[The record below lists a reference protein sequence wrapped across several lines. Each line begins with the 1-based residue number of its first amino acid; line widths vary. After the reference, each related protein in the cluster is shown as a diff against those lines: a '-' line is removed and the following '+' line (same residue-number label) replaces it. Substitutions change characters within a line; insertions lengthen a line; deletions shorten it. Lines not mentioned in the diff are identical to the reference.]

1 MGASDG
7 VDSATW
13 ADPPSFVR
21 KKKIA
26 RAQFGEE
33 GARDPAGHGL
43 ARRVHV
49 IPRPAGGRG
58 SSLFRSDGR
67 GPGGPFGRA
76 AGGSLFRSGGRDQVD
91 HVGERGTI
99 SSFARGGTRWFP
111 FSGGRW
117 LAIPGRPAAH

>member
-33 GARDPAGHGL
+33 GARDPAASWWAGQL
-43 ARRVHV
+43 PFWLRR
-49 IPRPAGGRG
+49 AGTTWASGR
-58 SSLFRSDGR
+58 LF
-67 GPGGPFGRA
+67 P
-76 AGGSLFRSGGRDQVD
+76 L
-91 HVGERGTI
+91 
-99 SSFARGGTRWFP
+99 FARGGTRWFP

>member
-1 MGASDG
+1 MGARDG

-58 SSLFRSDGR
+58 SCLFGSDGQGPGGLFPLFRSR
-67 GPGGPFGRA
+67 GDQVVSFFGWPLASDPRA
-76 AGGSLFRSGGRDQVD
+76 AG
-91 HVGERGTI
+91 
-99 SSFARGGTRWFP
+99 
-111 FSGGRW
+111 
-117 LAIPGRPAAH
+117 RPLDAS

>member
-1 MGASDG
+1 MK
-7 VDSATW
+7 DSATW
-13 ADPPSFVR
+13 ADPSFVR

-26 RAQFGEE
+26 RAQLVGGAWFGEE
-33 GARDPAGHGL
+33 GARDPA
-43 ARRVHV
+43 ASWR
-49 IPRPAGGRG
+49 AGQF
-58 SSLFRSDGR
+58 LFRSEGR

-91 HVGERGTI
+91 HVGERGTV

>member
-33 GARDPAGHGL
+33 GARDPARHGL

-49 IPRPAGGRG
+49 IPRPAGLRG
-58 SSLFRSDGR
+58 SCLFRSDGQGPR
-67 GPGGPFGRA
+67 GR
-76 AGGSLFRSGGRDQVD
+76 
-91 HVGERGTI
+91 VGEGGTV
-99 SSFARGGTRWFP
+99 SARGGTRWFP

>member
-1 MGASDG
+1 MGARDG

-33 GARDPAGHGL
+33 GAHDPVGHGL

-58 SSLFRSDGR
+58 SCLFRSDGR
-67 GPGGPFGRA
+67 GPGGPRGRAGACFLFRSRGDQVVSFFGWPLASDPRA
-76 AGGSLFRSGGRDQVD
+76 AGRPLDASLFL
-91 HVGERGTI
+91 I
-99 SSFARGGTRWFP
+99 
-111 FSGGRW
+111 
-117 LAIPGRPAAH
+117 

>member
-21 KKKIA
+21 KNKIA

-33 GARDPAGHGL
+33 GARDPTGHGL
-43 ARRVHV
+43 VRRVHV

-58 SSLFRSDGR
+58 SCLFRSDGQGPR
-67 GPGGPFGRA
+67 GRVGDCFLFSLEGGPGGF
-76 AGGSLFRSGGRDQVD
+76 L
-91 HVGERGTI
+91 
-99 SSFARGGTRWFP
+99 

-117 LAIPGRPAAH
+117 LAILGRPAAH

>member
-33 GARDPAGHGL
+33 GARDPAASWGAGQL
-43 ARRVHV
+43 PFWLRR
-49 IPRPAGGRG
+49 AGTRWTV
-58 SSLFRSDGR
+58 SSFSLEG
-67 GPGGPFGRA
+67 GPGGF
-76 AGGSLFRSGGRDQVD
+76 LF
-91 HVGERGTI
+91 
-99 SSFARGGTRWFP
+99 P
-111 FSGGRW
+111 GGRW

>member
-1 MGASDG
+1 MGARDG

-58 SSLFRSDGR
+58 SCLFRSDGQGPR
-67 GPGGPFGRA
+67 GRVGEWGTVSSFRSRGDQVVSFFGWPLASDPRA
-76 AGGSLFRSGGRDQVD
+76 AG
-91 HVGERGTI
+91 
-99 SSFARGGTRWFP
+99 
-111 FSGGRW
+111 
-117 LAIPGRPAAH
+117 RPLDAS

>member
-1 MGASDG
+1 MGARDG

-13 ADPPSFVR
+13 ADPPSSVR

-49 IPRPAGGRG
+49 IPRLAGGRG
-58 SSLFRSDGR
+58 SSFFAPMGE
-67 GPGGPFGRA
+67 
-76 AGGSLFRSGGRDQVD
+76 DQVD
-91 HVGERGTI
+91 HLGGRRAVPFFVR
-99 SSFARGGTRWFP
+99 AGGTRWTTWA
-111 FSGGRW
+111 SGG
-117 LAIPGRPAAH
+117 LFPLSLEGGPGGFLFRVAAG

>member
-33 GARDPAGHGL
+33 GARDPAASWWAGQL
-43 ARRVHV
+43 PFSLRR
-49 IPRPAGGRG
+49 AGTTWASGRVG
-58 SSLFRSDGR
+58 DCFRSR
-67 GPGGPFGRA
+67 GDQVVSFFGWPLASDPRA
-76 AGGSLFRSGGRDQVD
+76 AG
-91 HVGERGTI
+91 
-99 SSFARGGTRWFP
+99 
-111 FSGGRW
+111 
-117 LAIPGRPAAH
+117 RPLD

>member
-58 SSLFRSDGR
+58 SCLFGSDGQ
-67 GPGGPFGRA
+67 GPGG
-76 AGGSLFRSGGRDQVD
+76 LFPL
-91 HVGERGTI
+91 
-99 SSFARGGTRWFP
+99 FARGGTRWFP